1 MNYFVG
7 DGVHNGPRTKQQG
20 RIHPVF
26 TKSGQFGRVSPS
38 QLWVIQDEHP
48 DSVRTGL
55 FTQAG
60 HLDKPDAPYWV
71 ALPGSYHGGMGTL
84 VFADG
89 HAEAHKWLTPALL
102 KSPVVAEENRPTTW
116 LDNDVRDWQ
125 WFRVRTTE
133 MPDGN

>member
-7 DGVHNGPRTKQQG
+7 DGIHNGPQTKQQG
-20 RIHPVF
+20 RIYPVF

-60 HLDKPDAPYWV
+60 HLDKPEVPYWV
-71 ALPGSYHGGMGTL
+71 ALPGSFHGGMGTL

-89 HAEAHKWLTPALL
+89 HAEAHKWLTAAVL